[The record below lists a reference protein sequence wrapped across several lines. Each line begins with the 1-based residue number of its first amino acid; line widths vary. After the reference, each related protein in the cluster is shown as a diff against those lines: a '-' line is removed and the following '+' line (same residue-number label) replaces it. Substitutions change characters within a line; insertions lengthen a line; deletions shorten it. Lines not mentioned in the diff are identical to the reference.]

1 MNATF
6 FTPSVRL
13 RIFKRFFNLL
23 AIIFTATLALVS
35 CSAGKDEGSIS
46 IALPARE
53 ILTRAGVSAARDGI
67 TDNLCTIFITGDY
80 EAKKTVPMS
89 DAAGTTGELAKA
101 TFDNI
106 PAGSKV
112 RVAVSYTTGE
122 TTIVCGI
129 GVSDEITIIGGETQ
143 TANVVMKFIFLTN
156 NLADG
161 TAPGMAMLYYNTV
174 SVPTPDSYISLPSC
188 CYYKFTFTL
197 PSDSSS
203 HTYKTSSAF
212 YDLGDDASHSAHD
225 YNVTAKIFCNDTE
238 ILRMFTSFMP

>member
-6 FTPSVRL
+6 FTPSHL

-53 ILTRAGVSAARDGI
+53 ILARAGVSAARDGI

-122 TTIVCGI
+122 ESATCGI

-143 TANVVMKFIFLTN
+143 TANVVMKFIQLTN
-156 NLADG
+156 NLTDG
-161 TAPGMAMLYYNTV
+161 TAPGMAMLYYIGST
-174 SVPTPDSYISLPSC
+174 PTPDSYISLPSC

-197 PSDSSS
+197 PADSSS

-212 YDLGDDASHSAHD
+212 YDLGGSDYAHY
-225 YNVTAKIFCNDTE
+225 YNVTVKIFCNDTE
-238 ILRMFTSFMP
+238 ILRLSKAAEF

>member
-6 FTPSVRL
+6 PPPVRL

-35 CSAGKDEGSIS
+35 CSAGKYEGSIS

-53 ILTRAGVSAARDGI
+53 ILTRAGVSAARDA
-67 TDNLCTIFITGDY
+67 TDENLCTIFITGDY

-89 DAAGTTGELAKA
+89 LDASDTGELAKA

-112 RVAVSYTTGE
+112 RVAVSYTTGGE
-122 TTIVCGI
+122 DAPSGI

-143 TANVVMKFIFLTN
+143 TANVAMKFIYFDNGKLDSEENIAKLFYTSDLTS
-156 NLADG
+156 D
-161 TAPGMAMLYYNTV
+161 PH
-174 SVPTPDSYISLPSC
+174 PHISLPNAC
-188 CYYKFTFTL
+188 TYKFTFVHRDGT
-197 PSDSSS
+197 PTK
-203 HTYKTSSAF
+203 TYKTSSA
-212 YDLGDDASHSAHD
+212 YCDLGSDNSARD
-225 YNVTAKIFCNDTE
+225 YNVTVQIFCNDTE
-238 ILRMFTSFMP
+238 ILRKSTNAMS

>member
-1 MNATF
+1 MSATF
-6 FTPSVRL
+6 FTPPVRL

-122 TTIVCGI
+122 ESATCGI

-143 TANVVMKFIFLTN
+143 TANVVMKFIQLDNAKT
-156 NLADG
+156 DSDESISKI
-161 TAPGMAMLYYNTV
+161 YYISDLDTD
-174 SVPTPDSYISLPSC
+174 PHPHISLPNVC
-188 CYYKFTFTL
+188 TYKFTFVHRVGT
-197 PSDSSS
+197 PTK
-203 HTYKTSSAF
+203 TYKASSA
-212 YDLGDDASHSAHD
+212 YCDLGSGNSARD
-225 YNVTAKIFCNDTE
+225 YNVTVQIFCNDTE
-238 ILRMFTSFMP
+238 ILRMFTNAMS

>member
-6 FTPSVRL
+6 FTPSHL

-53 ILTRAGVSAARDGI
+53 ILTRAGVSAARDA
-67 TDNLCTIFITGDY
+67 TDDNLCTIFITGDY

-89 DAAGTTGELAKA
+89 DAAGTTGELARA

-122 TTIVCGI
+122 EGITCLI

-143 TANVVMKFIFLTN
+143 TANVVIKTIRLTN
-156 NLADG
+156 NVSGD
-161 TAPGMAMLYYNTV
+161 TATGMALIHY
-174 SVPTPDSYISLPSC
+174 VPPISATPDSYISLPSC
-188 CYYKFTFTL
+188 CYYKFTFT
-197 PSDSSS
+197 PTDDSPS

-212 YDLGDDASHSAHD
+212 YDLGSAATPFAHS
-225 YNVTAKIFCNDTE
+225 YYVTAKIFCNDTE
-238 ILRMFTSFMP
+238 ILRLFTNPTP